1 MNLEDKLFNSFFYPF
16 FVGICMSTLVVTI
29 FLGIF
34 TNNYYDRET
43 EKNIMN
49 LESKYSEMHLKSVNV
64 LLSTIL
70 IKIQASLNEGI
81 LLYQRISKKVYNNKT
96 YNFNSDN
103 LKSAV
108 ESINE
113 TFLNNNKNELDHIGF
128 WFINE
133 KIITFDDIVDNNT
146 KKQLIT
152 FSNLMH
158 NLYSVYEAASTSDTM
173 LNYYFYFEKTDLF
186 ITFPLEYQYK
196 NKYLD
201 IYFNYDDNPFWCT
214 DDEGKVYKIYKMK
227 CRKFYTEI
235 QKAKTDAFDMNYL
248 NNKNRTIYVTSF
260 YKQLNKDDSYNVFTM
275 CIQFLDP
282 ITDGTAF
289 ACSDIKQEDLID
301 TFDGLNSN
309 LAGYYFI
316 SSVGFNNIFYYPQGT
331 DEPRTITENIFRWES
346 SYFLEEKTKFFSCVQ
361 KKLTS
366 TYINNINSLY
376 SEIYENGN
384 NNSEQFFYMNNEK
397 LKYSIFPVILNNLE
411 GELEHILSIIYIYN
425 NQLYFNKFNS
435 QSSSNLAV
443 KILLEL
449 IIFIVFGSGLLYI
462 IYLTFNIVSKYIVI
476 PTKNVN
482 YMLKG
487 INIGGQNRLDYIDF
501 LRKKQ
506 EENLEKLE
514 HMYLLEQKKNESKI
528 LNDEQDNN
536 LLLKENEN
544 EKNENKTISEKNND
558 NNDSQDLN
566 NTEFKGEILNLKED
580 YNKIYDNESIYIERE
595 FNFYDFDESLL
606 QYRPLEIENLVKMV
620 IDLKQALILTS
631 TDQNVEKL
639 IEYSNSEEIFR
650 NFKNKEGT
658 TICQSNIGNLQTQ
671 LLKFDKA
678 IYHLALSL
686 QDNKLKRFLS
696 RTLSDEYDESDT
708 LMNKISYFFN
718 KNKNKGKNNILMEKQ
733 QNNSKDHFS
742 QKIIGVFINIRYCR
756 LINAYYKFF
765 KYMKKLEKNNNDSIS
780 GQFMNTHFHTIHF
793 YHKTIIQY
801 IYLSYVKNDLI
812 KIGESILDY
821 IEFLIKFKFKPTSE
835 TEHFLNFRYLGREE
849 YIKKQDF
856 KKKIFNKIIN
866 WFNLFDDYVSY
877 VKDNTSLDDDKSIIN
892 YYTHSLNSENSE
904 LNSTNQS
911 IFLFRVNIQR
921 SEYIKGKFAL
931 CCKNYNDALFY
942 FIRAAKKKSIVIDG
956 LIKKKS
962 LKHIYKIWN
971 KMKKKYENYGMKNV
985 YMNEKMKE
993 FDKMRNKISL
1003 KKQSLSN
1010 LNKKDDM
1017 NINKN
1022 NLDFEQLTFGEEIN
1036 LIKNDIIN
1044 DISECSAKQV
1054 RDLMILIDFNCYL
1067 NLVNKEKHSDRID
1080 AFISQTNVILNNYLS
1095 LKDRL
1100 GVLVYMDQY
1109 QIICPLMHKYEIDIK
1124 SFSKDLS
1131 YYKKINFLDENQSEE
1146 YDINSNHEFDFV
1158 EQNFSVPSNDN
1169 SSQESIKFLKKNE
1182 TIENLV
1188 KVINYTNNY
1197 LKMKEGIKTEKY
1209 IIFFTDLFNAEIIKE
1224 EKVKKDLEKIDEDK
1238 NVIFILV
1245 GKNKSK
1251 CPDKNEDKQIMKL
1264 ILDKFGEKSEMI
1276 NFENMKK
1283 IKTILSSNNV
1293 IKDEIIYQN
1302 EIYK

>member
-1 MNLEDKLFNSFFYPF
+1 
-16 FVGICMSTLVVTI
+16 
-29 FLGIF
+29 
-34 TNNYYDRET
+34 
-43 EKNIMN
+43 
-49 LESKYSEMHLKSVNV
+49 
-64 LLSTIL
+64 
-70 IKIQASLNEGI
+70 
-81 LLYQRISKKVYNNKT
+81 
-96 YNFNSDN
+96 
-103 LKSAV
+103 
-108 ESINE
+108 
-113 TFLNNNKNELDHIGF
+113 
-128 WFINE
+128 
-133 KIITFDDIVDNNT
+133 
-146 KKQLIT
+146 
-152 FSNLMH
+152 
-158 NLYSVYEAASTSDTM
+158 
-173 LNYYFYFEKTDLF
+173 
-186 ITFPLEYQYK
+186 
-196 NKYLD
+196 
-201 IYFNYDDNPFWCT
+201 
-214 DDEGKVYKIYKMK
+214 
-227 CRKFYTEI
+227 
-235 QKAKTDAFDMNYL
+235 
-248 NNKNRTIYVTSF
+248 
-260 YKQLNKDDSYNVFTM
+260 
-275 CIQFLDP
+275 
-282 ITDGTAF
+282 
-289 ACSDIKQEDLID
+289 
-301 TFDGLNSN
+301 
-309 LAGYYFI
+309 
-316 SSVGFNNIFYYPQGT
+316 
-331 DEPRTITENIFRWES
+331 
-346 SYFLEEKTKFFSCVQ
+346 
-361 KKLTS
+361 
-366 TYINNINSLY
+366 
-376 SEIYENGN
+376 
-384 NNSEQFFYMNNEK
+384 
-397 LKYSIFPVILNNLE
+397 
-411 GELEHILSIIYIYN
+411 
-425 NQLYFNKFNS
+425 
-435 QSSSNLAV
+435 
-443 KILLEL
+443 
-449 IIFIVFGSGLLYI
+449 
-462 IYLTFNIVSKYIVI
+462 
-476 PTKNVN
+476 
-482 YMLKG
+482 
-487 INIGGQNRLDYIDF
+487 
-501 LRKKQ
+501 
-506 EENLEKLE
+506 
-514 HMYLLEQKKNESKI
+514 MYLLEQKKNESKI

-835 TEHFLNFRYLGREE
+835 TEHFLNLRYLGREE

-1067 NLVNKEKHSDRID
+1067 NSVNKEKHSDRID

-1124 SFSKDLS
+1124 SFSKDLL

>member
-1 MNLEDKLFNSFFYPF
+1 
-16 FVGICMSTLVVTI
+16 
-29 FLGIF
+29 
-34 TNNYYDRET
+34 
-43 EKNIMN
+43 
-49 LESKYSEMHLKSVNV
+49 
-64 LLSTIL
+64 
-70 IKIQASLNEGI
+70 
-81 LLYQRISKKVYNNKT
+81 
-96 YNFNSDN
+96 
-103 LKSAV
+103 
-108 ESINE
+108 
-113 TFLNNNKNELDHIGF
+113 
-128 WFINE
+128 
-133 KIITFDDIVDNNT
+133 
-146 KKQLIT
+146 
-152 FSNLMH
+152 
-158 NLYSVYEAASTSDTM
+158 
-173 LNYYFYFEKTDLF
+173 
-186 ITFPLEYQYK
+186 
-196 NKYLD
+196 
-201 IYFNYDDNPFWCT
+201 
-214 DDEGKVYKIYKMK
+214 
-227 CRKFYTEI
+227 
-235 QKAKTDAFDMNYL
+235 
-248 NNKNRTIYVTSF
+248 
-260 YKQLNKDDSYNVFTM
+260 
-275 CIQFLDP
+275 
-282 ITDGTAF
+282 
-289 ACSDIKQEDLID
+289 
-301 TFDGLNSN
+301 
-309 LAGYYFI
+309 
-316 SSVGFNNIFYYPQGT
+316 
-331 DEPRTITENIFRWES
+331 
-346 SYFLEEKTKFFSCVQ
+346 
-361 KKLTS
+361 
-366 TYINNINSLY
+366 
-376 SEIYENGN
+376 
-384 NNSEQFFYMNNEK
+384 
-397 LKYSIFPVILNNLE
+397 
-411 GELEHILSIIYIYN
+411 
-425 NQLYFNKFNS
+425 
-435 QSSSNLAV
+435 
-443 KILLEL
+443 
-449 IIFIVFGSGLLYI
+449 
-462 IYLTFNIVSKYIVI
+462 
-476 PTKNVN
+476 
-482 YMLKG
+482 
-487 INIGGQNRLDYIDF
+487 
-501 LRKKQ
+501 
-506 EENLEKLE
+506 
-514 HMYLLEQKKNESKI
+514 
-528 LNDEQDNN
+528 
-536 LLLKENEN
+536 
-544 EKNENKTISEKNND
+544 
-558 NNDSQDLN
+558 
-566 NTEFKGEILNLKED
+566 
-580 YNKIYDNESIYIERE
+580 
-595 FNFYDFDESLL
+595 
-606 QYRPLEIENLVKMV
+606 MV

-631 TDQNVEKL
+631 TDQNVEQL

-658 TICQSNIGNLQTQ
+658 TICQSNIGNLLTQ

-835 TEHFLNFRYLGREE
+835 TKHFLNLRYLGREE

-1010 LNKKDDM
+1010 LNKKDGM

-1067 NLVNKEKHSDRID
+1067 NSVNKEKHSDRID

>member
-1 MNLEDKLFNSFFYPF
+1 MKSLMN
-16 FVGICMSTLVVTI
+16 I
-29 FLGIF
+29 
-34 TNNYYDRET
+34 
-43 EKNIMN
+43 
-49 LESKYSEMHLKSVNV
+49 KS
-64 LLSTIL
+64 
-70 IKIQASLNEGI
+70 
-81 LLYQRISKKVYNNKT
+81 
-96 YNFNSDN
+96 
-103 LKSAV
+103 
-108 ESINE
+108 
-113 TFLNNNKNELDHIGF
+113 
-128 WFINE
+128 
-133 KIITFDDIVDNNT
+133 
-146 KKQLIT
+146 
-152 FSNLMH
+152 
-158 NLYSVYEAASTSDTM
+158 
-173 LNYYFYFEKTDLF
+173 
-186 ITFPLEYQYK
+186 
-196 NKYLD
+196 
-201 IYFNYDDNPFWCT
+201 
-214 DDEGKVYKIYKMK
+214 
-227 CRKFYTEI
+227 
-235 QKAKTDAFDMNYL
+235 
-248 NNKNRTIYVTSF
+248 
-260 YKQLNKDDSYNVFTM
+260 
-275 CIQFLDP
+275 
-282 ITDGTAF
+282 
-289 ACSDIKQEDLID
+289 
-301 TFDGLNSN
+301 
-309 LAGYYFI
+309 
-316 SSVGFNNIFYYPQGT
+316 
-331 DEPRTITENIFRWES
+331 
-346 SYFLEEKTKFFSCVQ
+346 
-361 KKLTS
+361 
-366 TYINNINSLY
+366 
-376 SEIYENGN
+376 
-384 NNSEQFFYMNNEK
+384 
-397 LKYSIFPVILNNLE
+397 
-411 GELEHILSIIYIYN
+411 
-425 NQLYFNKFNS
+425 
-435 QSSSNLAV
+435 
-443 KILLEL
+443 
-449 IIFIVFGSGLLYI
+449 
-462 IYLTFNIVSKYIVI
+462 
-476 PTKNVN
+476 
-482 YMLKG
+482 
-487 INIGGQNRLDYIDF
+487 
-501 LRKKQ
+501 
-506 EENLEKLE
+506 
-514 HMYLLEQKKNESKI
+514 
-528 LNDEQDNN
+528 
-536 LLLKENEN
+536 
-544 EKNENKTISEKNND
+544 
-558 NNDSQDLN
+558 
-566 NTEFKGEILNLKED
+566 
-580 YNKIYDNESIYIERE
+580 
-595 FNFYDFDESLL
+595 
-606 QYRPLEIENLVKMV
+606 
-620 IDLKQALILTS
+620 ALILTS
-631 TDQNVEKL
+631 KDKGIDQIINYSYSEK
-639 IEYSNSEEIFR
+639 IFR
-650 NFKNKEGT
+650 GFRNKNGSIISE
-658 TICQSNIGNLQTQ
+658 SNIGNMLSQ

-678 IYHLALSL
+678 IYHLVLSI
-686 QDNKLKRFLS
+686 QDSNLTKFLNQN
-696 RTLSDEYDESDT
+696 LSDELDSDDS
-708 LMNKISYFFN
+708 LLNKISNLYN
-718 KNKNKGKNNILMEKQ
+718 AKKKDKINILVEKQ
-733 QNNSKDHFS
+733 MNNSKINFS
-742 QKIIGVFINIRYCR
+742 QKLIGILINIRYCR

-765 KYMKKLEKNNNDSIS
+765 KHMKKLEKNNNDSIS

-821 IEFLIKFKFKPTSE
+821 IEFLIKFKFKPTTE

-993 FDKMRNKISL
+993 FNKMRNKISL

-1131 YYKKINFLDENQSEE
+1131 YYKKINFLDENQSE
-1146 YDINSNHEFDFV
+1146 YDINSNHEFDFI

-1169 SSQESIKFLKKNE
+1169 SSQESIKLLKKNE

-1197 LKMKEGIKTEKY
+1197 LKMKEGIKNEKY

-1264 ILDKFGEKSEMI
+1264 ILDKFGEKSEII